1 MIETAD
7 TELEALYRDLHAHP
21 ELSGQEQR
29 TARRAADWLERCGYE
44 VAIGIGGTSV
54 VGLLQRGV

>member
-1 MIETAD
+1 MTETTD

-29 TARRAADWLERCGYE
+29 TARRAADWLARCGYE
-44 VAIGIGGTSV
+44 VTTGIGGTGV
-54 VGLLQRGV
+54 VGLLAAR